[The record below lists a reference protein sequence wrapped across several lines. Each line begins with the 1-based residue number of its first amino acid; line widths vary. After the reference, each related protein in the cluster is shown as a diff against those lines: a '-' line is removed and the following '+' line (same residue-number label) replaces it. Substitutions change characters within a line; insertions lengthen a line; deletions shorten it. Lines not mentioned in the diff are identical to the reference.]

1 MHQTPFILLTAMITV
16 AFQSIIV
23 SGATVGHWKFEHGV
37 PDTLATDWGTV
48 LDYSGNGING
58 TPLANP
64 VYRQAIPG
72 SSQVALQFTSGN
84 QRVFFEDLAA
94 LSLTGSMTIEA
105 TIRYDG
111 FPATN
116 DWGLTQIF
124 FRGDDRGGNDP
135 YYFAIDTSNRLNF
148 LIQGSPGFDPSV
160 YSVIRSAPLDLGR
173 WYRVAA
179 MLNDATGRQSIFID
193 GIETVHTITTI
204 RPMANLDPSLNPG
217 VAIGNIQSATWSEA
231 FGGLIDEVRLK
242 NSAELTPVEPIPEPS
257 TFCIT
262 LLMGALPAVRR
273 RKNKA
278 VLGGK
283 TRLFFRD
290 FHI

>member
-1 MHQTPFILLTAMITV
+1 MHQTPFMLLTAIITL
-16 AFQSIIV
+16 AFQSIFV

-37 PDTLATDWGTV
+37 PDTLATGLGTV

-64 VYRQAIPG
+64 IYRQAIPG

-84 QRVFFEDLAA
+84 QKVFFEDMAA
-94 LSLTGSMTIEA
+94 FSLTGSMTIEA

-116 DWGLTQIF
+116 HWGLTQIL

-160 YSVIRSAPLDLGR
+160 QSVIRSAPLDLGR

-193 GIETVHTITTI
+193 GVETVHTITTI

-217 VAIGNIQSATWSEA
+217 VAIGNLQSTTWSQA

-242 NSAELTPVEPIPEPS
+242 NSAELTSVEPIPEPS
-257 TFCIT
+257 TYCIIS
-262 LLMGALPAVRR
+262 LLGALPAVRR
-273 RKNKA
+273 RNNKA
-278 VLGGK
+278 GSDGV
-283 TRLFFRD
+283 TPSFFS
-290 FHI
+290 